1 MDHDSEYT
9 MQLIRR
15 IAAILSLAAVT
26 ACSDAGTGTET
37 PRAVVTS
44 GPTSI
49 ELIPGGSKYI
59 VYSVER
65 VAGHTGA
72 VQLSVTGVPEG
83 VLARFH
89 PPVVTNGALVSSLE
103 VTVSPTAASG
113 THTFTTVA
121 TGAGVQTTSIPVT
134 VTIVVPGVAL
144 SVATPSLSMQQGTS
158 ATTTLTL
165 ARSGGF
171 AGVTG
176 LTLSGVPAG
185 VSATLSSIALAGG
198 EATTTLTTAAA
209 LDAPVGTFALTITAA
224 APGITARSITIPV
237 TVSAGT
243 KPAVLLSATPAA
255 LAMSRG
261 STSQVPLSIARFA
274 GYNGVVSIAVEGL
287 PANVTATVAP
297 IAVGQTTT
305 TLVLTAGS
313 NAVAPQV
320 STLTLRA
327 TGAGIADATLPF
339 TLNVLEAPTFRFNFN
354 RLGPN
359 GPFVG
364 SLGVEVARN
373 SSVFVGGTIERISGF
388 SEPVTVSVIGA
399 PSGLAFSSFILG
411 ENLPAL
417 FPASSAT
424 SQSMSLYVNVA
435 ANAVPGTYHMTMRG
449 VAASGLLVEAP
460 VVVVVQ

>member
-1 MDHDSEYT
+1 MR
-9 MQLIRR
+9 LIRR
-15 IAAILSLAAVT
+15 IASVLSIAAVV

-65 VAGHTGA
+65 VAGHSGA
-72 VQLSVTGVPEG
+72 VQLSVAGVPEG

-121 TGAGVQTTSIPVT
+121 TGVGVQTTSIPVT

-144 SVATPSLSMQQGTS
+144 SAAPPSLSMQQGTS
-158 ATTTLTL
+158 AATTLTL

-176 LTLSGVPAG
+176 LTLSGLPAG
-185 VSATLSSIALAGG
+185 VTATLSSIALAGG
-198 EATTTLTTAAA
+198 ETTTTLTTAAA

-224 APGITARSITIPV
+224 APGIASRSVTLPV
-237 TVSAGT
+237 IVDAGT
-243 KPAVLLSATPAA
+243 TPAVLLSATPAA

-261 STSQVPLSIARFA
+261 TTAQVPLGITRFA
-274 GYNGVVSIAVEGL
+274 GYNGAVSIAVEGL
-287 PANVTATVAP
+287 PANVTATAAP
-297 IAVGQTTT
+297 IAAGETTT

-313 NAVAPQV
+313 NAGAPQI
-320 STLTLRA
+320 STLSLRA
-327 TGAGIADATLPF
+327 TGAGIQDATIPF
-339 TLNVLEAPTFRFNFN
+339 TLNVLEAPTFRFNFT
-354 RLGPN
+354 RN
-359 GPFVG
+359 GQNSPFVG
-364 SLGVEVARN
+364 SLGVEVTRN
-373 SSVFVGGTIERISGF
+373 SFVFTGGAIDRISGF

-399 PSGLAFSSFILG
+399 PPGVTFYSFMLASNLPGTFPEFSSPYQIMGL
-411 ENLPAL
+411 
-417 FPASSAT
+417 T
-424 SQSMSLYVNVA
+424 VNVSA
-435 ANAVPGTYHMTMRG
+435 DAVPGTYHMTMRG
-449 VAASGLLVEAP
+449 VAASGLTIEAP
-460 VVVVVQ
+460 VIVVVQ